1 MRREGAFIMIVSY
14 DLHIHSCLSPCGD
27 NDMTPNNIVNLASL
41 IGLDVIA
48 VSDHN
53 SAQNLPAVFAAAKS
67 TDLLVIPA
75 MELCSAEEI
84 HLLCLFPTLE
94 QALLCSEAIHK
105 HLPKIKNRAEIFG
118 EQHIL
123 NENDERIGTEPF
135 LLINALSLSLDE
147 LISFVRPF
155 SGYLIPAH
163 VDKAAYS
170 ITASL
175 GSIPPEY
182 GFHCVEVS
190 DLNAPIPFDGMKIC
204 DSDAH
209 YLEHMNEPI
218 HFLEIQEKSI
228 PAVLRALGAPC

>member
-1 MRREGAFIMIVSY
+1 MIVSY
-14 DLHIHSCLSPCGD
+14 DLHMHSCLSPCGD

-53 SAQNLPAVFAAAKS
+53 SAKNLPAVFAAAKN

-94 QALLCSEAIHK
+94 QALDCSDAIHEY
-105 HLPKIKNRAEIFG
+105 LPKIKNCAEIFG

-123 NENDERIGTEPF
+123 DKNDEQVDTEPF

-163 VDKAAYS
+163 VDKSAYS

-175 GSIPPEY
+175 GTIPPEY
-182 GFHCVEVS
+182 GFRCVEVS
-190 DLNAPIPFDGMKIC
+190 NLNAAISFDGIKIC

-209 YLEHMNEPI
+209 YLEHMSEPI
-218 HFLEIQEKSI
+218 HFLEIQEKAILS
-228 PAVLRALGAPC
+228 VLRALGASC